1 MVESTE
7 KNIPTLGVKLVD
19 TSNNILDVTKNLDVI
34 NSGDGILFNFDN
46 DKIDDYEE
54 LGQAIGR
61 FELGIISN
69 GNFIPSEKLLKA
81 FAESQDVDVE
91 ELNLTYI
98 PEIGDFIEDNLEEI
112 QKITNTDSIST
123 DDELST
129 EIEKLAESTPTE
141 ENMSNYPQNATEE
154 QPIETPINNQ
164 ILDFTNDIPETS
176 QDDTNSGKNEIPPRG
191 NIDPLLSLAADIF
204 ENNVEATLPVFDEYT
219 TKQLQGSIVKSQMT
233 VHNARDKAIFDIYR
247 IIKEHKGSIDNE
259 FYNNFSKY
267 TEEHE
272 QVIKTLKDNEK
283 KNVSKE
289 RTDSDNSYKEQQDE
303 YVRSQESTLRDAYDA
318 QHKEEHL
325 KSLEIRIDEI
335 HKQTDKDINTETTR
349 YEEALGKEKVR
360 YLERRFRQLD
370 YADII
375 SNFNT
380 VVADENK
387 YLLEKSSDFK
397 DQVGILT
404 AKLVKERDEFKREAE
419 TQKRAREV
427 LKDSMSTQIDSE
439 SKRQAEQLA
448 IQAIKDR
455 DDAVNKANE
464 YNAKNQQVITSLNES
479 LTSEREKNGILTQRL
494 QELSEL
500 NQKKIAEATPQEFT
514 PRNETSKKKTGAT
527 GLIVSTILIII
538 SIIGLFFG
546 GYIFVNSNSS
556 DNSQSAQKS
565 VTSIQSSTEK
575 HNYSSGDTWQYK
587 ASDGNTYK
595 VTMDNSHVGTYVDKE
610 GNTHKIEL
618 K

>member
-7 KNIPTLGVKLVD
+7 KNIPVLGVKLVD

-34 NSGDGILFNFDN
+34 NSDDGILFKFDN

-129 EIEKLAESTPTE
+129 EIEKLAESTPIE
-141 ENMSNYPQNATEE
+141 ENMLNYPQNATEE

-283 KNVSKE
+283 KKVSKE

-335 HKQTDKDINTETTR
+335 HKQTDKDIDTETTR

>member
-7 KNIPTLGVKLVD
+7 KNIPVLGVKLVD

-34 NSGDGILFNFDN
+34 NSDDGILFKFDN

-54 LGQAIGR
+54 LGQAIGK

-141 ENMSNYPQNATEE
+141 ENMLNYPQNATEE
-154 QPIETPINNQ
+154 QTIETPINNQ

-283 KNVSKE
+283 KKVSKE

-335 HKQTDKDINTETTR
+335 HKQTDKDIDTETTR

-500 NQKKIAEATPQEFT
+500 NQKKIAEATPQ
-514 PRNETSKKKTGAT
+514 
-527 GLIVSTILIII
+527 
-538 SIIGLFFG
+538 
-546 GYIFVNSNSS
+546 
-556 DNSQSAQKS
+556 
-565 VTSIQSSTEK
+565 
-575 HNYSSGDTWQYK
+575 
-587 ASDGNTYK
+587 
-595 VTMDNSHVGTYVDKE
+595 
-610 GNTHKIEL
+610 
-618 K
+618 